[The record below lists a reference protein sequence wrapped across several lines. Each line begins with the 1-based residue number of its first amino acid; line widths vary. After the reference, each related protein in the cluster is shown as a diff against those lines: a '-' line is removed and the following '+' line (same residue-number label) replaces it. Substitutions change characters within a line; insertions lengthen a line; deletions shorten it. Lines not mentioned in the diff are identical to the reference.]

1 MSKKLLLI
9 TGVIFLS
16 SCATTNIQ
24 ELGDKFLDLINP
36 SDSPAEVADL
46 SEQVLVLSAESGGF
60 TEEELETLSNDEL
73 IELAIEKGLG
83 DILVLD
89 ADGNLQNRDEVIKA
103 LVESDES
110 GGFTEEE
117 LEALSNDELIEI
129 AKEKGLEDILLL
141 DADGNLLNRDQ
152 VIKALVESD
161 ESGGFTEEELEALS
175 NDELIEIAKEK
186 GLEDILLLDSDG
198 NLLNRDQVIKALVES
213 ESLMEESATQELK
226 SLSDDALIE
235 IAQAKGME
243 DEIILDEDGNLQN
256 RDELIEALVEGAAE
270 TKVAVAEL
278 EKAGG
283 SFTIY
288 FAYDDTEIDEAA
300 TRVIIEHANFMQN
313 NPSVRL
319 RLEGHA
325 DERGTREYNLALGEN
340 RALSVE
346 EVLGLYNLEDRI
358 VVVSYGEER
367 PIAIEHNE
375 EAWEKNRR
383 VEFVYY

>member
-36 SDSPAEVADL
+36 SDAPAEVTDL
-46 SEQVLVLSAESGGF
+46 SEQVLVLSG
-60 TEEELETLSNDEL
+60 ET
-73 IELAIEKGLG
+73 
-83 DILVLD
+83 
-89 ADGNLQNRDEVIKA
+89 
-103 LVESDES
+103 

-129 AKEKGLEDILLL
+129 AKEKGLEDRLVL
-141 DADGNLLNRDQ
+141 DADGNLLNRD
-152 VIKALVESD
+152 
-161 ESGGFTEEELEALS
+161 
-175 NDELIEIAKEK
+175 EI
-186 GLEDILLLDSDG
+186 
-198 NLLNRDQVIKALVES
+198 IKALVES
-213 ESLMEESATQELK
+213 ESLLDSATLESATQELK

-235 IAQAKGME
+235 IAEAKGLE
-243 DEIILDEDGNLQN
+243 DKIVLDEDGELQN
-256 RDELIEALVEGAAE
+256 REELIEALVEGAAA
-270 TKVAVAEL
+270 AVEAAKEL
-278 EKAGG
+278 ENSGIP
-283 SFTIY
+283 STLY
-288 FAYDDTEIDEAA
+288 FAFDDTEIDEAA

-313 NPSVRL
+313 HPNVRL

-340 RALSVE
+340 RALSVK
-346 EVLGLYNLEDRI
+346 EVLGLYNLEDRV

-367 PIAIEHNE
+367 PVAIEHNE

>member
-1 MSKKLLLI
+1 MSKKILLI
-9 TGVIFLS
+9 TSVIFLS
-16 SCATTNIQ
+16 SCAATNIQ

-36 SDSPAEVADL
+36 SDAAAEVADL
-46 SEQVLVLSAESGGF
+46 SEPVLVLSAERGSFTEEELETLSNDELIELAKERGLEDILLLDADGNLLNRDEIIQALVESYESGGF
-60 TEEELETLSNDEL
+60 TKDELETLSNDEL
-73 IELAIEKGLG
+73 IELAIEKGLE

-103 LVESDES
+103 LVESYES

-117 LEALSNDELIEI
+117 LEMLSNDELIEI

-141 DADGNLLNRDQ
+141 DDDGNLLNRDQ
-152 VIKALVESD
+152 VIDALVD
-161 ESGGFTEEELEALS
+161 TGG
-175 NDELIEIAKEK
+175 LI
-186 GLEDILLLDSDG
+186 
-198 NLLNRDQVIKALVES
+198 
-213 ESLMEESATQELK
+213 ESATQELK

-270 TKVAVAEL
+270 TKAAVAEL
-278 EKAGG
+278 EKVGG

-340 RALSVE
+340 RALSVK
-346 EVLGLYNLEDRI
+346 EVLGLYNLEDRV

>member
-1 MSKKLLLI
+1 MSKKILLI
-9 TGVIFLS
+9 TSVIFLS
-16 SCATTNIQ
+16 SCASTNIQ

-36 SDSPAEVADL
+36 SDAPAEVADL
-46 SEQVLVLSAESGGF
+46 SEQVLVLSGESGGF

-73 IELAIEKGLG
+73 IEL
-83 DILVLD
+83 
-89 ADGNLQNRDEVIKA
+89 
-103 LVESDES
+103 
-110 GGFTEEE
+110 
-117 LEALSNDELIEI
+117 

-152 VIKALVESD
+152 VIKALVES
-161 ESGGFTEEELEALS
+161 EALS
-175 NDELIEIAKEK
+175 EALKE
-186 GLEDILLLDSDG
+186 G
-198 NLLNRDQVIKALVES
+198 
-213 ESLMEESATQELK
+213 ATQELE
-226 SLSDDALIE
+226 SLSNDALIE

-243 DEIILDEDGNLQN
+243 DKIILDEDGNLQN

-270 TKVAVAEL
+270 TELAVAEL
-278 EKAGG
+278 EKVGG
-283 SFTIY
+283 SFVLY

-313 NPSVRL
+313 NPNVRL

-340 RALSVE
+340 RALSVK
-346 EVLGLYNLEDRI
+346 EVLGLYNLEDRV

-367 PIAIEHNE
+367 PVAIEHNE

>member
-46 SEQVLVLSAESGGF
+46 SEQVLVLSAESVSF
-60 TEEELETLSNDEL
+60 TEEELEALSNDEL
-73 IELAIEKGLG
+73 IELAIEKGLE

-89 ADGNLQNRDEVIKA
+89 ADGNLLNRDEVIKA

-110 GGFTEEE
+110 GGFTKEE
-117 LEALSNDELIEI
+117 LEMLSNDELIEI

-152 VIKALVESD
+152 VIYALV
-161 ESGGFTEEELEALS
+161 GTE
-175 NDELIEIAKEK
+175 
-186 GLEDILLLDSDG
+186 GLT
-198 NLLNRDQVIKALVES
+198 
-213 ESLMEESATQELK
+213 ESATQELE

-235 IAQAKGME
+235 IAQVKGIE
-243 DEIILDEDGNLQN
+243 DKIILDDDGNLQN
-256 RDELIEALVEGAAE
+256 RDELIEALIEGATE

-278 EKAGG
+278 EKVGG

-288 FAYDDTEIDEAA
+288 FAYDDTEIDEVA
-300 TRVIIEHANFMQN
+300 TRVIIEHANFMQD
-313 NPSVRL
+313 NPSVSL

-340 RALSVE
+340 RALSVK
-346 EVLGLYNLEDRI
+346 EVLGLYNLEDRV

>member
-16 SCATTNIQ
+16 SCAGTNIQ

-36 SDSPAEVADL
+36 SDDAAEVADL
-46 SEQVLVLSAESGGF
+46 SEQVLVLS
-60 TEEELETLSNDEL
+60 
-73 IELAIEKGLG
+73 
-83 DILVLD
+83 
-89 ADGNLQNRDEVIKA
+89 
-103 LVESDES
+103 DES
-110 GGFTEEE
+110 GGFTVEE
-117 LEALSNDELIEI
+117 LEALSNDELIE
-129 AKEKGLEDILLL
+129 L
-141 DADGNLLNRDQ
+141 
-152 VIKALVESD
+152 
-161 ESGGFTEEELEALS
+161 
-175 NDELIEIAKEK
+175 AKEK

-198 NLLNRDQVIKALVES
+198 NLLNRDQVINALANIEG
-213 ESLMEESATQELK
+213 LTESATQELE

-235 IAQAKGME
+235 IAEAKGLG
-243 DEIILDEDGNLQN
+243 DKIILDEDGNLQN
-256 RDELIEALVEGAAE
+256 RDELVEALVEGAAE
-270 TKVAVAEL
+270 TIAAVAEL
-278 EKAGG
+278 EKVGG

-288 FAYDDTEIDEAA
+288 FAFDDTEIDEAA

-340 RALSVE
+340 RALSVK
-346 EVLGLYNLEDRI
+346 EVLGLYNLEDRV